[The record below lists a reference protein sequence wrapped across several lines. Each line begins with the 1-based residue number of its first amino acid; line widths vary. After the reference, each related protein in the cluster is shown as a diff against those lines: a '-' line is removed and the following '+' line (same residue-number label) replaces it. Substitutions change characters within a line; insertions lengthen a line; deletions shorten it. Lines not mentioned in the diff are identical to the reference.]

1 VYDVQAWVHTD
12 RGNLAR
18 GVRLPDLP
26 ADDSL
31 NAVRKVPSAMRP
43 PASSLLQAR
52 VGVTLG
58 YPSGRADP
66 LDSDGASVT
75 DVLTTA
81 NTTAIST
88 TGSSESTI
96 SRQPPTVADT
106 TAAAFQSPTY
116 AYVNVSI
123 SPVSI

>member
-1 VYDVQAWVHTD
+1 MYDVQAWVHTD

-66 LDSDGASVT
+66 LDCERTSAI
-75 DVLTTA
+75 DVLATA
-81 NTTAIST
+81 DDAAMLVID
-88 TGSSESTI
+88 SSEQFS
-96 SRQPPTVADT
+96 SRQPPTVTDTT
-106 TAAAFQSPTY
+106 TAAATSPTILSEY
-116 AYVNVSI
+116 IV
-123 SPVSI
+123 